1 MKKLPLIPL
10 IFRPQVV
17 REVAAEGS
25 EFTAVAVNAI
35 TGIFVVAGISLPMQS
50 LFTKSLVALITI
62 LFGPLVG
69 FIISSLYSRV
79 EWTVGKRLGGEASL
93 DEVYRLFAWSFL
105 PAGFAAMLYGLV
117 MCVLKEPS
125 TTTEIA
131 AAIPLLFIL
140 CCAVRN
146 YGSNII
152 TAQQFTKTRG
162 TLSIIITLVMF
173 LILFAGCGAFLSLLF
188 TYGMGDCTK
197 FITQL

>member
-1 MKKLPLIPL
+1 MKKIPYIAL
-10 IFRPQVV
+10 IFRPHVV
-17 REVAAEGS
+17 REVATEGS
-25 EFTAVAVNAI
+25 ETTAVVVNAI

-50 LFTKSLVALITI
+50 LFTTFLVALLTI

-69 FIISSLYSRV
+69 FIMSSLYSRV
-79 EWTVGKRLGGEASL
+79 EWTVGKRLGGKAPL

-105 PAGFAAMLYGLV
+105 PAGFAVMLYGLV
-117 MCVLKEPS
+117 MYMFKEPS

-131 AAIPLLFIL
+131 AAIPLLFIF

-162 TLSIIITLVMF
+162 TLSIIITFAML
-173 LILFAGCGAFLSLLF
+173 LILFAGCGAFLSLLV